1 MRALLPDECFRL
13 QDHGDEVQRTV
24 EELAPGQGQRKAGLA
39 GRGVLTVIAAE
50 VARRVAEA
58 VGQGASD
65 PEDRCEGG
73 KPRHTTAN
81 LRVGERGA
89 AVLQE
94 AEVELFRGRWAS
106 DCWKR
111 HVHAGRTKAKDTAER
126 MAKADFQLL
135 R

>member
-1 MRALLPDECFRL
+1 M
-13 QDHGDEVQRTV
+13 
-24 EELAPGQGQRKAGLA
+24 
-39 GRGVLTVIAAE
+39 GR
-50 VARRVAEA
+50 
-58 VGQGASD
+58 GASD

-94 AEVELFRGRWAS
+94 AEAELFRGRWAS
-106 DCWKR
+106 DCWKH